1 MSLKLRKYPVRL
13 PGDSWVL
20 SHTPGYNTL
29 DHIDELKRALEAMLG
44 REITEAEARRLE
56 GAKLNGL
63 TEKRDL
69 RRGKRFIELS
79 LYFELPLAQ

>member
-1 MSLKLRKYPVRL
+1 
-13 PGDSWVL
+13 
-20 SHTPGYNTL
+20 L

-56 GAKLNGL
+56 GAKLNEL

-69 RRGKRFIELS
+69 KRKKRFIELS